1 MIILLLIAAAMAI
14 MGIVI
19 LIGKGDKLISGYN
32 TASEE
37 EREQYNIKRL
47 RGLIG
52 GLLIVLAPTVLML
65 KEETMTAVLSF
76 VALTSVACII
86 VVILAIFGLLLH
98 NVISLKMEQHELQVK
113 KEQLEQKKKELQEE
127 KKAVSDND
135 YIEEQARKQ
144 LKMIKPGEILYVL
157 PDDDDKSN
165 DPKKDGDSDS
175 GSDQ

>member
-52 GLLIVLAPTVLML
+52 GLLIVVAPMVFFML
-65 KEETMTAVLSF
+65 GEETMAATGAFVVLTLILS
-76 VALTSVACII
+76 II
-86 VVILAIFGLLLH
+86 VVILA
-98 NVISLKMEQHELQVK
+98 NTWAK
-113 KEQLEQKKKELQEE
+113 K
-127 KKAVSDND
+127 
-135 YIEEQARKQ
+135 
-144 LKMIKPGEILYVL
+144 
-157 PDDDDKSN
+157 
-165 DPKKDGDSDS
+165 
-175 GSDQ
+175 